1 MYLLYR
7 HFITGIF
14 LLLFSSLTYA
24 GGMALGSTRII
35 YPLDAKQ
42 TSINITNTD
51 KKVRFLVQSWVDNE
65 NDVKVNDFI
74 VTPPLFVSKP
84 ESENTLRLIY
94 AGQPLPTDRESLFW
108 LNSKSIPEIERDE
121 IQNKNILQLAI
132 LSRIK
137 IFMRPQGL
145 TFKLEDVPDSIEFK
159 SVGNNLSIKNP
170 SPYYVTLINIKSG
183 KEDIKSMMLSPL
195 STINIKTNSN
205 INTNISYQTINDY
218 GATTTIISKQIGK

>member
-1 MYLLYR
+1 MYLLYK

-14 LLLFSSLTYA
+14 LFFFSSLTYA

-42 TSINITNTD
+42 TSININNTD

-65 NDVKVNDFI
+65 NDVKINDFI

-108 LNSKSIPEIERDE
+108 LNSKSIPEIERNE
-121 IQNKNILQLAI
+121 IENKNILQLAV

-145 TFKLEDVPDSIEFK
+145 TFKLEDVPNSIEFK
-159 SVGNNLSIKNP
+159 SVGNNISIKNP
-170 SPYYVTLINIKSG
+170 SPYYVTLINVKSG

-195 STINIKTNSN
+195 STIDIKTNSN

-218 GATTTIISKQIGK
+218 GATTPIITKQIGK

>member
-159 SVGNNLSIKNP
+159 SVENNLSIKNP

-218 GATTTIISKQIGK
+218 GATTPIISKQIGK